1 MASMIYGV
9 SKNGKKGL
17 GCIET
22 RKPDEHQKVKSKP
35 LYKHF
40 MPVGT
45 ELDCSA
51 QTQKHAQTRIKN
63 SVLKPKYHAQISLD
77 YPAAKKPKVVKN
89 SRRTNKRGP
98 ITWIPKDKIIYVVD
112 ILSSSIETSVMVNEQ
127 WILMTYDG
135 QKVYVPIF
143 GT

>member
-1 MASMIYGV
+1 MIYGV
-9 SKNGKKGL
+9 SINRQKGL
-17 GCIET
+17 GCTIT
-22 RKPDEHQKVKSKP
+22 RKPDESQKVKSKP

-63 SVLKPKYHAQISLD
+63 SVLKPKYHSQISLD
-77 YPAAKKPKVVKN
+77 YTAAKKPKVVKN

-98 ITWIPKDKIIYVVD
+98 IIWVPKDKIIYVVD
-112 ILSSSIETSVMVNEQ
+112 ILSSSVETPIMVS
-127 WILMTYDG
+127 G
-135 QKVYVPIF
+135 
-143 GT
+143 